1 MEEETQTE
9 IPPLKV
15 TSDISVWAVM
25 AFALHVDSKDPAA
38 GKIAGALGSS
48 ALPLLQRADITCCF
62 VQLMQL
68 CHALT

>member
-38 GKIAGALGSS
+38 GKTAGALGSS
-48 ALPLLQRADITCCF
+48 ALPLCCS
-62 VQLMQL
+62 V
-68 CHALT
+68 